1 MIDAREYL
9 QSFRKKESKLQLKLK
24 QLHYL
29 QGKLYSISLPA
40 EQEHVIHTKNVSVM
54 ADTIAIIV
62 DMQREINQQTYEI
75 MQKKHEAY
83 MLLDKIKPENAAL
96 LLDHYF
102 DGETILSISQRIQ
115 KTKRQTQRR
124 MNNAVAEFQA
134 ALNEE

>member
-1 MIDAREYL
+1 MK
-9 QSFRKKESKLQLKLK
+9 SCK
-24 QLHYL
+24 
-29 QGKLYSISLPA
+29 
-40 EQEHVIHTKNVSVM
+40 
-54 ADTIAIIV
+54 
-62 DMQREINQQTYEI
+62 
-75 MQKKHEAY
+75 KKHEAY
-83 MLLDKIKPENAAL
+83 LLLDKIKPENAAL